1 MKDFETLEKEF
12 VLYNPLVFDLDSI
25 EKTDIIG
32 STFDVQFSNSI
43 CFPEIKLGFHHF
55 IHKTKDKM
63 EAVEEFA
70 NRKKIYLVTSLFE
83 KNIDYKEKTD
93 SGVDFTSI
101 DNGIKSLV
109 KSIKP
114 DFPPLL
120 NRAFLKMWE
129 ILVEFDL
136 IPEEENFVSSHL
148 AEGPGSFIQA
158 TVLFRELM
166 VKIGKIKSCSKDNY

>member
-1 MKDFETLEKEF
+1 MKDFVSIQEEF
-12 VLYNPLVFDLDSI
+12 TRYNPLVFDLESI
-25 EKTDIIG
+25 EKTNILG
-32 STFDVQFSNSI
+32 SNFDVQFSNNI
-43 CFPEIKLGFHHF
+43 CFPEMRLGFHHF
-55 IHKTKDKM
+55 IHQAKDKM

-70 NRKKIYLVTSLFE
+70 SRKKIYLVTSLFE

-93 SGVDFTSI
+93 GGIDFTSI
-101 DNGIKSLV
+101 DNGIKSLI

-129 ILVEFDL
+129 MLVEFDL
-136 IPEEENFVSSHL
+136 IPETDNFVSSHL

-158 TVLFRELM
+158 TITFRDLF
-166 VKIGKIKSCSKDNY
+166 SKLF